1 MNNRDMLDC
10 LVFGLSR
17 GIVPAQR
24 QPRPRLEE
32 RFPPSVEPEAMPAK
46 TGGIVSRLWQI
57 LRQRRLDSRLLPHRR
72 LQHCG

>member
-32 RFPPSVEPEAMPAK
+32 RFPPSIEAEAAPAK
-46 TGGIVSRLWQI
+46 TGGIVSRLRQL
-57 LRQRRLDSRLLPHRR
+57 LRQRRANARPLLQRR

>member
-17 GIVPAQR
+17 GVVPAQR
-24 QPRPRLEE
+24 RPRPRLEE
-32 RFPPSVEPEAMPAK
+32 RFPSSIEPETAPAK
-46 TGGIVSRLWQI
+46 TGSFVSRLWRI
-57 LRQRRLDSRLLPHRR
+57 FRQRRQDARLSPHHR